1 MLKFDKSWRFNSPGP
16 APQGV
21 IRDFYGLIEKIVAQG
36 DAWAVV
42 EQCKDSF
49 GGSGTSSSLSW
60 AWTDLSNLM
69 DDMAEN
75 ARSDSTKQSS
85 ISFRASS
92 SSEGAKRGTVIGV

>member
-49 GGSGTSSSLSW
+49 GGSGTSS
-60 AWTDLSNLM
+60 M
-69 DDMAEN
+69 
-75 ARSDSTKQSS
+75 
-85 ISFRASS
+85 
-92 SSEGAKRGTVIGV
+92 